1 MSSKK
6 RFAINV
12 VTNWIAMAVGMVVPF
27 FLAPFVVRHLGAT
40 IYGIWILAVSTA
52 AYLNMLDLGL
62 RSAITRFVSKSAT
75 EGDTQAAQ
83 KAIAATLWFR
93 GLIAAVMVL
102 ISIALSIWFGK
113 IFKIPHDLVR
123 PAQVT
128 VLLCSLG
135 VASTLVAGVYG
146 GVLRAI
152 NRFDVLSGITMTQTL
167 VRAVGVILILRSG
180 HGLLVLAIWEFVI
193 VFGSAVSEFVFAF
206 KLYPPCRIL
215 VFRPDMKTLKS
226 IWSYSFKAFVIIV
239 AVQIVFYT
247 DNVVVGAFLSVGVVT
262 FYSIAGSLAMYS
274 GQIATAM
281 GSTFM
286 PMASGFDAS
295 GNAANLKK
303 LLVRGT
309 QAMLG
314 LMLPIGITLLLR
326 GKTFIG
332 LWMGPQFSET
342 SGTILQIL
350 LISQFF
356 SIANATAGQIAY
368 GINKHKTVATW
379 AAAEAALNLGLS
391 LILVKTIGIYGVA
404 WGTSIS
410 LTLNHL
416 IFWPRF
422 VKRELGIPVPI
433 YLWQGWGKVTLCSL
447 PYALATYLADRRW
460 HPGSLSAF
468 FLQVALVLPVFALS
482 ALIMFN
488 DDAMALF
495 RRWRTSRLQSA
506 QTIS

>member
-12 VTNWIAMAVGMVVPF
+12 VTNWVAMAVGMVVPF

-52 AYLNMLDLGL
+52 GYLNMLDLGL

-93 GLIAAVMVL
+93 GLIAAVMVI
-102 ISIALSIWFGK
+102 ISIALSVWFGA

-123 PAQVT
+123 PAQIT
-128 VLLCSLG
+128 VLLCALG

-152 NRFDVLSGITMTQTL
+152 NRFDVLSSITMTQTL

-180 HGLLVLAIWEFVI
+180 HGLVVLAVWEFII
-193 VFGSAVSEFVFAF
+193 VFLSAISEFVFALR
-206 KLYPPCRIL
+206 LYPPCRIF

-226 IWSYSFKAFVIIV
+226 IWSYSFKTFIIIIAVHVI
-239 AVQIVFYT
+239 FYT
-247 DNVVVGAFLSVGVVT
+247 DNIVVAAFLNVSIVA

-274 GQIATAM
+274 GQISTAM
-281 GSTFM
+281 GTTFI
-286 PMASGFDAS
+286 PIASGLDAS
-295 GNAANLKK
+295 GNSDSLKK
-303 LLVRGT
+303 LLTRGT

-314 LMLPIGITLLLR
+314 LMMPIGLTLALR

-332 LWMGPQFSET
+332 LWMGPQFSEI

-350 LISQFF
+350 MISQFF
-356 SIANATAGQIAY
+356 TIGNSTASQIAF
-368 GINKHKTVATW
+368 GVDKHRLVAKW
-379 AAAEAALNLGLS
+379 SAIEAVFNLS
-391 LILVKTIGIYGVA
+391 LSLVLVKTIGLYGVA

-410 LTLNHL
+410 MAVIHL

-422 VKRELGIPVPI
+422 VKKEFGVSPGT
-433 YLWQGWGKVTLCSL
+433 YLWEGWGKVVLCSIPFAVVSL
-447 PYALATYLADRRW
+447 LVDRRV
-460 HPGSLSAF
+460 HPHSLVAFFAEVLMTLPIYLLAVLAIFHKQVFSAF
-468 FLQVALVLPVFALS
+468 KRWQASRRPVLQGTV
-482 ALIMFN
+482 
-488 DDAMALF
+488 
-495 RRWRTSRLQSA
+495 
-506 QTIS
+506 